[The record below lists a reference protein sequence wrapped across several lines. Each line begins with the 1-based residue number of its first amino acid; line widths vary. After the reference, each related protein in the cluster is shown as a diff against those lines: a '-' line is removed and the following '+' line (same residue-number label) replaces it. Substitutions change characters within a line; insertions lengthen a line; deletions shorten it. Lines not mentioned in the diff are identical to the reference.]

1 MKDPAEMTTAEYSA
15 LASSGKL
22 PKPVPAVPTPE
33 VLIDPAT
40 GQPYPADR
48 QYPAINPATGQPYP
62 VNYIDPATG
71 QPYPHPAAGQ
81 PWPSNP
87 EYPGQ
92 PHSGPTGPTPI
103 PG

>member
-48 QYPAINPATGQPYP
+48 QYPAIKPGDRPAVPRHFLSP
-62 VNYIDPATG
+62 LALS
-71 QPYPHPAAGQ
+71 HCAKC
-81 PWPSNP
+81 SR
-87 EYPGQ
+87 
-92 PHSGPTGPTPI
+92 
-103 PG
+103 

>member
-1 MKDPAEMTTAEYSA
+1 MKDPGEMTIAEYSA
-15 LASSGKL
+15 LASSGQL

-48 QYPAINPATGQPYP
+48 QYPTINPATGQPYP
-62 VNYIDPATG
+62 THPSNY
-71 QPYPHPAAGQ
+71 PYP
-81 PWPSNP
+81 
-87 EYPGQ
+87 E
-92 PHSGPTGPTPI
+92 TGPVPI